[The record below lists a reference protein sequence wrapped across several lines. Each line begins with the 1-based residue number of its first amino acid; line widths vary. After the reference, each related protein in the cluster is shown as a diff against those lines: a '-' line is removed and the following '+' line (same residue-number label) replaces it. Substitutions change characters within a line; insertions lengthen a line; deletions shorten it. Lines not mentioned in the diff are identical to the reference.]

1 VPESTVP
8 ESTVPE
14 PARPRVSITVDG
26 AAWSVPAGASLA
38 AAFTEH
44 GTPGWRQTRL
54 RAEPRGLSCGIGV
67 CFDCLVTVNGVPGV
81 RACLARAQDGDVIAT
96 EKGSGFAERGA

>member
-1 VPESTVP
+1 M
-8 ESTVPE
+8 PE
-14 PARPRVSITVDG
+14 PAAPRPRVAVTVDG
-26 AAWSVPAGASLA
+26 APWSVPAGASLA

-44 GTPGWRQTRL
+44 GTPGWRRTRR

-81 RACLARAQDGDVIAT
+81 RACLADARDGDVITT

>member
-1 VPESTVP
+1 
-8 ESTVPE
+8 VPE
-14 PARPRVSITVDG
+14 PAARRHITVTVDG
-26 AAWSVPAGASLA
+26 APWCVPAGASIA
-38 AAFTEH
+38 AAFTGH
-44 GTPGWRQTRL
+44 DTPGWRRTRR

-81 RACLARAQDGDVIAT
+81 RACLAEARDGDVITT

>member
-1 VPESTVP
+1 VPG
-8 ESTVPE
+8 
-14 PARPRVSITVDG
+14 PAGPDPSAPGAAGRVAITVDG

-44 GTPGWRQTRL
+44 GTTAWRQTRS

-81 RACLARAQDGDVIAT
+81 RACLAAAQDGDVIAT
-96 EKGSGFAERGA
+96 ERGSGFAERGA

>member
-1 VPESTVP
+1 M
-8 ESTVPE
+8 PE
-14 PARPRVSITVDG
+14 PAAPPPRPRVAVTVDG
-26 AAWSVPAGASLA
+26 APWSVPAGASIA

-44 GTPGWRQTRL
+44 DAPGWRQTRR

-81 RACLARAQDGDVIAT
+81 RACLAEVQNGDVITT
-96 EKGSGFAERGA
+96 EKGSGFA

>member
-1 VPESTVP
+1 
-8 ESTVPE
+8 VPE
-14 PARPRVSITVDG
+14 PQPPGPAVPAPAGHVAITVDG
-26 AAWSVPAGASLA
+26 APWSVPAGASLA

-44 GTPGWRQTRL
+44 GTPGWRQTRR

-81 RACLARAQDGDVIAT
+81 RACLAAAQDGDVIAT

>member
-1 VPESTVP
+1 M
-8 ESTVPE
+8 PE
-14 PARPRVSITVDG
+14 PAAGPRIAITVDG
-26 AAWSVPAGASLA
+26 AAWSVPAGASIA

-44 GTPGWRQTRL
+44 DTPGWRLTRR

-81 RACLARAQDGDVIAT
+81 RACLADARAGDVITT